1 MNTSNNDLKEVTNK
15 LHLQAKIIRETG
27 VQNREQIDRVTTYGP
42 GLTNWL
48 EFIGN
53 NIIPSRIEQSV
64 INSNLATDQADL
76 SNKNSSIVNLQRE
89 QMSVIDRVITDFY
102 NKGYT
107 SLRNFQSTD
116 YKLQNKEFQLEYIK
130 YAFICIAFNS
140 IIIGVSLLGYLNITI
155 ALVVAFVI
163 GFIYLMM
170 LFLEIRQNRSRMKY
184 EWDKMYFKG
193 PKKNTTCDN

>member
-1 MNTSNNDLKEVTNK
+1 MDTANTDLQKITQK
-15 LHLQAKIIRETG
+15 LHLQAKIIRDAR
-27 VQNREQIDRVTTYGP
+27 VQDQSHIDRIDVYGHS
-42 GLTNWL
+42 LLNWL

-53 NIIPSRIEQSV
+53 NIIPLRIEQSV
-64 INSNLATDQADL
+64 INSNLTTDQADL
-76 SNKNSSIVNLQRE
+76 ANKNSSIVNLQKE

-116 YKLQNKEFQLEYIK
+116 YKLQHKEFQLKYIK

-140 IIIGVSLLGYLNITI
+140 VLLGFSLLGLMDMTV
-155 ALVVAFVI
+155 ALVVAFVL
-163 GFIYLMM
+163 GCYYLIM
-170 LFLEIRQNRSRMKY
+170 LFLEVGQNRTRMKY

-193 PKKNTTCDN
+193 PKKESKCSN